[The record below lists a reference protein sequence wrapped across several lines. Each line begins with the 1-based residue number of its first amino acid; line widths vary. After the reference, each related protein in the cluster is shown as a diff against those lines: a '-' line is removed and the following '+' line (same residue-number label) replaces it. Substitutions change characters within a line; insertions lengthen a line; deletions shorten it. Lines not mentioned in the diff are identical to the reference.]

1 MNIRE
6 FYLKS
11 YPLDELGFDIN
22 ESATF
27 VGLLHAI
34 HTEQNVY
41 QYIGVY
47 DSLIRESIFEELAN
61 ILGVNYGYVFD
72 LWMNE
77 IKAHHNNSI

>member
-27 VGLLHAI
+27 VGLLHVI
-34 HTEQNVY
+34 HTKQNVY

-77 IKAHHNNSI
+77 IKAHDNNSI

>member
-41 QYIGVY
+41 EYIGVH
-47 DSLIRESIFEELAN
+47 DSIIRESIFEELAN

-77 IKAHHNNSI
+77 IKAHDNNSI